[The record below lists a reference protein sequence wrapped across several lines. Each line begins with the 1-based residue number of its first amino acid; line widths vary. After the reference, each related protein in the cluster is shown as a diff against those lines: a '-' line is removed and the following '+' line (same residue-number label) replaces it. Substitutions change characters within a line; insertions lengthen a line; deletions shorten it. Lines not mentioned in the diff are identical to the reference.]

1 MLTKFNYHQKNIE
14 DTDLFL
20 LDVNDNKHLVDESII
35 PSKQL
40 LDIQKYKI
48 GFDRLKRLVSRS
60 FLYTYLE
67 SKYQI
72 SNYEFAYNKYKKPYL
87 KFHQNIDFSI
97 SYSKEYILIA
107 VSDNCQI
114 GTDIEY
120 IDKSINHNELKDV
133 IMHPEEIGHYNQ
145 LKEDLD
151 KVNFFFEVFNIKES
165 IIKSLGMG
173 LYFDV
178 EKINILSTSYKYFTN
193 LFCNIDINR
202 NYKLAVTKLDLIDL
216 RLVHE

>member
-14 DTDLFL
+14 GTDLFL

-35 PSKQL
+35 PDNQL
-40 LDIQKYKI
+40 SDIQKYKI
-48 GFDRLKRLVSRS
+48 EFDHLKRLVSRS
-60 FLYTYLE
+60 FLYIYLE

-72 SNYEFAYNKYKKPYL
+72 SNYELTYNEYKKPYL
-87 KFHQNIDFSI
+87 KFHQNINFSI

-107 VSDNCQI
+107 VSDKCQV

-133 IMHPEEIGHYNQ
+133 IMHPEEISHYNQ

-151 KVNFFFEVFNIKES
+151 KINFFFEVFNIKES
-165 IIKSLGMG
+165 IIKGLGIG
-173 LYFDV
+173 LYFDI
-178 EKINILSTSYKYFTN
+178 KNINILNNHK
-193 LFCNIDINR
+193 
-202 NYKLAVTKLDLIDL
+202 TKLFHNIFKILQANFKTSLYLNKLNKSRHI
-216 RLVHE
+216 

>member
-14 DTDLFL
+14 GTDLFL

-35 PSKQL
+35 PDNQL
-40 LDIQKYKI
+40 SDIQKYKI
-48 GFDRLKRLVSRS
+48 EFDRLKRLVSRS

-107 VSDNCQI
+107 ISDKYKI
-114 GTDIEY
+114 GADIEY
-120 IDKSINHNELKDV
+120 IDKSINYDELKDV
-133 IMHPEEIGHYNQ
+133 IMHPEEISYYIQ
-145 LKEDLD
+145 LKKTMIE
-151 KVNFFFEVFNIKES
+151 ITS
-165 IIKSLGMG
+165 SLKY
-173 LYFDV
+173 L
-178 EKINILSTSYKYFTN
+178 TSKN
-193 LFCNIDINR
+193 Q
-202 NYKLAVTKLDLIDL
+202 
-216 RLVHE
+216 

>member
-14 DTDLFL
+14 GTDLFL

-35 PSKQL
+35 PDNQL
-40 LDIQKYKI
+40 SDIQKYKI
-48 GFDRLKRLVSRS
+48 EFDRLKRLVSRS

-107 VSDNCQI
+107 ISDKYKI
-114 GTDIEY
+114 GADIEY
-120 IDKSINHNELKDV
+120 IDKSINYDELKDV
-133 IMHPEEIGHYNQ
+133 IMHPEEISYYIQ
-145 LKEDLD
+145 LKKDHD
-151 KVNFFFEVFNIKES
+151 RNNFFFKVFNIKES

-178 EKINILSTSYKYFTN
+178 KKINTLLTSYKFFTDF
-193 LFCNIDINR
+193 FCNVDIDR
-202 NYKLAVTKLDLIDL
+202 NYKLAITKLDLINFKGSS
-216 RLVHE
+216 